1 MTACAETF
9 PVVEIFASRQ
19 GEGANTGREAVFV
32 RLGGCNL
39 ACPWCDTDFAH
50 ARVCTTAE
58 ILAEVR
64 RASPARSV
72 IVTGGEPLIHPNIRV
87 LLSAW
92 KREGYWIGMESNG
105 VLRPDAES
113 YAALDYLTVSPKAGY
128 AERYRLETM
137 AREADEVRIVVD
149 GEVASFCR
157 EMRERIT
164 ARHYFLSPCERN
176 GRFNWDETVC
186 ALGALN
192 LDLPPGAAEW
202 LLSVQTHK
210 LAGFR

>member
-1 MTACAETF
+1 MTACADTF
-9 PVVEIFASRQ
+9 PVVEVFASRQ
-19 GEGANTGREAVFV
+19 GEGANTGRETVFV

-39 ACPWCDTDFAH
+39 ACPWCDTDLTH
-50 ARVCTTAE
+50 THICTTTE

-64 RASPARSV
+64 RVSPVRSI
-72 IVTGGEPLIHPNIRV
+72 IVTGGEPLIHPNISV
-87 LLSAW
+87 LLAAW
-92 KREGYWIGMESNG
+92 KNEGYWIGMESNG
-105 VLRPDAES
+105 VLRPDAETR
-113 YAALDYLTVSPKAGY
+113 AALDYLAVSPKAGS

-137 AREADEVRIVVD
+137 TREADEVRIVVD
-149 GEVASFCR
+149 GEVESFCR

-186 ALGALN
+186 TLGALN
-192 LDLPPGAAEW
+192 LDLPPGTTEW